1 MRNRLKAILNNQKDK
16 FLEAKPFPHII
27 IDNFLEPELANK
39 LSTCFEIETIQ
50 RNKNWTH
57 HHNENADRYRL
68 EDEFYMDK
76 ELQAF
81 ARYTNSRD
89 FILFLE
95 GITSYKSLIGD
106 PYFVGGGAMSTSRGG
121 FLKMHV
127 DFNWSHKLQLWR
139 KINFIIYLTKD
150 WEKEWGGELVL
161 ESKNSDL
168 EKKIVPLFN
177 RAVIF
182 KVDNLSFHGQP
193 KPLSC
198 PKNKLRSLF
207 SSFYYSSD
215 KFKTTS
221 EEPHFTKYQIENSPI
236 SKSLSL

>member
-1 MRNRLKAILNNQKDK
+1 MRDRLKEYLSIYDK
-16 FLEAKPFPHII
+16 KYLENEPFPHVV
-27 IDNFLEPELANK
+27 IDNFLELDLADK
-39 LSTCFEIETIQ
+39 LSACFEIDKIR

-57 HHNENADRYRL
+57 HKNENADRYRL
-68 EDEFYMDK
+68 EDEFYMEK
-76 ELQAF
+76 ELQSF

-95 GITSYKSLIGD
+95 GITTYKSLIGD
-106 PYFVGGGAMSTSRGG
+106 PYFVGGGAMSTSKGG

-150 WEKEWGGELVL
+150 WEEEWGGELVL
-161 ESKNSDL
+161 ESKSGGL
-168 EKKIVPLFN
+168 RKKIAPLFN

-193 KPLSC
+193 KPLTC

-236 SKSLSL
+236 RKSLYL